1 MLAASFDSFG
11 DPAQVLQVRDLAMPV
26 PQHGQVL
33 VRMIA
38 SPINPSDLL
47 MIRGDYGKRPK
58 LPAQCGLEG
67 VGVVEKSG
75 GGLMGRRVLGRRVA
89 VLNSRGGNWA
99 EHAVIPAKQ
108 AVPVPDDLPDEQVA
122 CFFVNPATVIVMVE
136 KVLRVPR
143 GAWLIQTAAASAL
156 GKMIV
161 RFCKQTGI
169 RTLNVVRRPESAE
182 ELRRLG
188 ADAVVDTS
196 RERLE
201 ERVSEIVDADGV
213 RYGVDAVGGSLTGQV
228 LDLMAPGG
236 RLLNYGVLAGEPI
249 RVPPRALIVGSK
261 RLEGFWL
268 ADWAQR
274 QNPLSMWRLFRR
286 IASLLREGVLTTEVE
301 RTYPLSEVQAA
312 ARHAGQSGR
321 TGKILLRMT

>member
-1 MLAASFDSFG
+1 MQAALFNSFG
-11 DPAQVLQVRDLAMPV
+11 DPAQTLQIQEVPLAEAGPGQVR
-26 PQHGQVL
+26 

-47 MIRGDYGKRPK
+47 MIRGEYGKRPK
-58 LPAQCGLEG
+58 LPTTPGFEG
-67 VGVVEKSG
+67 VGIVEKSG
-75 GGLMGRRVLGRRVA
+75 GGLMARRVLGRRVA
-89 VLNSRGGNWA
+89 VINARGGNWA
-99 EHAVIPAKQ
+99 EHAVIPARQ
-108 AVPVPDDLPDEQVA
+108 AVPVPADLPDEQVA

-161 RFCKQTGI
+161 RFARHAGI

-196 RERLE
+196 CEKLT
-201 ERVSEIVDADGV
+201 ERVPAIVGSDGV
-213 RYGVDAVGGSLTGQV
+213 RFGVDAVGGELAGQV

-236 RLLNYGVLAGEPI
+236 RLLNYGVLGGGEPI
-249 RVPPRALIVGSK
+249 RVPPRALIVGSR

-268 ADWAQR
+268 ADWSRR
-274 QNPLSMWRLFRR
+274 QGTLTMWRLFRR
-286 IASLLREGVLTTEVE
+286 IAKLLR
-301 RTYPLSEVQAA
+301 
-312 ARHAGQSGR
+312 AG
-321 TGKILLRMT
+321 ILI